1 MTDDELDAQ
10 LDALLRDAA
19 RTYHRPPDLPETE
32 SLWAAID
39 QALPAQ
45 AGMERPRL
53 TVVRSEPVRRRT
65 LLANPWL
72 RTAAVLLL
80 GVAIGRVSTRLSV
93 RPGAPADVVASA
105 DTRPSTAAD
114 RSEAD
119 RVATT
124 EYLGRTEALLAQL
137 PAELEAQRADPAYQT
152 QADALLL
159 QTRLLMDS
167 PAATDP
173 TLRSLFD
180 DLELVLAQVVRLKA
194 DRDRTR
200 VELLQQSL
208 EQRDVLPRLRD
219 AVADNAAD

>member
-1 MTDDELDAQ
+1 VGGD
-10 LDALLRDAA
+10 
-19 RTYHRPPDLPETE
+19 
-32 SLWAAID
+32 
-39 QALPAQ
+39 
-45 AGMERPRL
+45 
-53 TVVRSEPVRRRT
+53 
-65 LLANPWL
+65 
-72 RTAAVLLL
+72 
-80 GVAIGRVSTRLSV
+80 
-93 RPGAPADVVASA
+93 RPGAPGRRDGTPA
-105 DTRPSTAAD
+105 PD
-114 RSEAD
+114 R
-119 RVATT
+119 
-124 EYLGRTEALLAQL
+124 G
-137 PAELEAQRADPAYQT
+137 AERALEARRADPAYQT

-167 PAATDP
+167 PAAADP

>member
-1 MTDDELDAQ
+1 
-10 LDALLRDAA
+10 
-19 RTYHRPPDLPETE
+19 
-32 SLWAAID
+32 
-39 QALPAQ
+39 
-45 AGMERPRL
+45 
-53 TVVRSEPVRRRT
+53 V
-65 LLANPWL
+65 
-72 RTAAVLLL
+72 
-80 GVAIGRVSTRLSV
+80 SV
-93 RPGAPADVVASA
+93 RAGAPADVVATA
-105 DTRPSTAAD
+105 ETRPSTAAD
-114 RSEAD
+114 RSEVD

-137 PAELEAQRADPAYQT
+137 PAELEARRADPAYQT